1 MGWFDRGL
9 IVRLTALWSALVA
22 RAWVRRLSTLLVF
35 ALLATLVHRALPS
48 RYVLDVELKAD
59 APARSSAQIY
69 FSLDGK
75 SFFPENT
82 VGMVRVYSAG
92 RESFLGRVYSRK
104 PVKALRLDPVDRT
117 GALEWYSLT
126 MQGPAARV
134 DYRGDA
140 LLAQTPNL
148 DQLELRSSSPE
159 RLSFQSTGV
168 DAKVGLVVP
177 PELVSQTDP
186 GRQALRLEVFSVLA
200 GLCLLVIALDLL
212 RIRLSALARGV
223 HGAAAR
229 LAHWL
234 SDEAT
239 IVFSASAV
247 MVYAGLL
254 VLSGVWIALGLYQ
267 SSIGVWD
274 ELYKTSVPEHPI
286 SLGYPK
292 EIRGDEWDVL
302 TPWMLN
308 QVQTGMQVDNPNLGA
323 PAATILAGVPV
334 GGPLMLAQPKYWG
347 FELLDIEHGFS
358 WYWAFKTFGMIAAVF
373 TLLLALTRG
382 DVVVSMAGAIALFGS
397 STVQWWFSGFAP
409 EMIIGLSVAVVG
421 SMYLLW
427 ARKTGGMAFGAV
439 AVALVVPNL
448 LMHLYPPHLLPLGY
462 LAVFLVGG
470 LLLRPGAIAG
480 VLVRW
485 RPRLVMVAMALGLM
499 GWLVSVWY
507 AATADTVRLVMNTVY
522 PGKRFFLGG
531 DLPLYLDFHGIF
543 ESWKVEEWPV
553 PFPPTNQTRAS
564 RFWVLFPLVLL
575 IVPVWHWRKPTHRV
589 KASLLAYC
597 LLVLCWASVPLPQ
610 VVRLGLA
617 HLGWSM
623 SDPWDSAFGMGVA
636 SALLLA
642 VLVAERARGE
652 LTVLRPSGWLLAV
665 LGFTLVL
672 SYGLSLASI
681 DPEFFDINRILLA
694 SSVVAAVVWAV
705 HRGSRWLYLGLMLA
719 AAIPTLHVNP
729 VQNGFE
735 KYLLKDAF
743 HNARLLGGEGSVWAV
758 YGDLRVAQGFKAVG
772 VRVVNGTNYAPRMQV
787 LDVLDPGKSGQGIW
801 NRYAHVEYVS
811 AKAGAQPA
819 FDLMFPDHYQIA
831 LDVCGRHIRAIGVT
845 HVAYTYAPSAAELS
859 CLEPLQPPIS
869 EEALRYFRLK

>member
-1 MGWFDRGL
+1 M
-9 IVRLTALWSALVA
+9 A
-22 RAWVRRLSTLLVF
+22 RTWVRALLTLLVF
-35 ALLATLVHRALPS
+35 ALLATAAHRALPN
-48 RYVLDVELKAD
+48 RYVLDVELQAET
-59 APARSSAQIY
+59 PVGSSAQIY

-75 SFFPENT
+75 SFFPQNI
-82 VGMVRVYSAG
+82 VGMVRIFEAG
-92 RESFLGRVYSRK
+92 QQSFLGRVYSRK
-104 PVKALRLDPVDRT
+104 PVKALRLDPVDRA
-117 GALEWYSLT
+117 GALEWHSLS

-140 LLAQTPNL
+140 LLAQAPTL
-148 DQLELRSSSPE
+148 DQLELQSASPQ
-159 RLSFQSTGV
+159 RLSFLSTGV

-177 PELVSQTDP
+177 PELVSQPDP
-186 GRQALRLEVFSVLA
+186 DRKTLRVEVFSALA
-200 GLCLLVIALDLL
+200 GLCLLVIVLDLL
-212 RIRLSALARGV
+212 KVRLSVLGRAV
-223 HGAAAR
+223 HGGAAR
-229 LAHWL
+229 VANWL

-239 IVFSASAV
+239 IVFSAWAV
-247 MVYAGLL
+247 MVYALLL
-254 VLSGVWIALGLYQ
+254 VLSGIWVALGLYQ

-274 ELYKTSVPEHPI
+274 EIYSTRPAERSI

-292 EIRGDEWDVL
+292 EIRSDEWDVL

-308 QVQTGMQVDNPNLGA
+308 QVQTGMRVDNPNMGA

-334 GGPLMLAQPKYWG
+334 DGPLMLAQPKYWG
-347 FELLDIEHGFS
+347 FELLDVEHGYS

-382 DVVVSMAGAIALFGS
+382 DVLVSLAGAVALFGS

-421 SMYLLW
+421 ATYLLW
-427 ARKTGGMAFGAV
+427 ARKTGGMVFGAV
-439 AVALVVPNL
+439 SVALVVPNL

-462 LAVFLVGG
+462 LAVFLTGG
-470 LLLRPGAIAG
+470 LLLRPGALAG
-480 VLVRW
+480 ILVRW

-507 AATADTVRLVMNTVY
+507 AATADTVRLMMNTVY

-543 ESWKVEEWPV
+543 ESWKIEEWPV
-553 PFPPTNQTRAS
+553 PFPPTNQTKAS

-575 IVPVWHWRKPTHRV
+575 IVPVWHWLKPSYRV

-610 VVRLGLA
+610 AVRLGLA

-642 VLVAERARGE
+642 VMVAERARGE
-652 LTVLRPSGWLLAV
+652 LTVLRPSSWLLALV
-665 LGFTLVL
+665 ALALVL
-672 SYGLSLASI
+672 SYGLSLAPI

-694 SSVVAAVVWAV
+694 SVVVAAVVWAV
-705 HRGSRWLYLGLMLA
+705 HRGNRWLYLGLMVA
-719 AAIPTLHVNP
+719 AAIPPLHVNP
-729 VQNGFE
+729 VQNGLRL
-735 KYLLKDAF
+735 YLQKDVFA
-743 HNARLLGGEGSVWAV
+743 NARQLGGDGGVWAV

-772 VRVVNGTNYAPRMQV
+772 LRVVNGTNYAPRMQV
-787 LDVLDPGKSGQGIW
+787 LDVLDPQKNGQDIW

-811 AKAGAQPA
+811 GRAGAEPS

-831 LDVCGRHIRAIGVT
+831 LDVCGRHIRATGVT

-859 CLEPLQPPIS
+859 CLEPLQAPVS
-869 EEALRYFRLK
+869 DGAVRYFRLK